1 MVPCACNSLRVSG
14 DRGAQVLHSQQRAE
28 VNPGSIFRGVSQFTT
43 HVIERAMWP
52 DGCIGI
58 PHHDEEVVVGAVIYE
73 PVEFVEAVLPFSRR
87 VARGGCVPH
96 NEM

>member
-1 MVPCACNSLRVSG
+1 MVPRACNSLRASG
-14 DRGAQVLHSQQRAE
+14 DRGVQVLHSQQRAK
-28 VNPGSIFRGVSQFTT
+28 VNAGSIFRGVSQFTT

-52 DGCIGI
+52 DGRIGI

-73 PVEFVEAVLPFSRR
+73 PVGFVEAVLPFSRR
-87 VARGGCVPH
+87 VARGGCAPH

>member
-1 MVPCACNSLRVSG
+1 MPVIACVCRVTGAHRFCIANS
-14 DRGAQVLHSQQRAE
+14 AE

-43 HVIERAMWP
+43 NVIERAIWP

-87 VARGGCVPH
+87 VARGGCAPH